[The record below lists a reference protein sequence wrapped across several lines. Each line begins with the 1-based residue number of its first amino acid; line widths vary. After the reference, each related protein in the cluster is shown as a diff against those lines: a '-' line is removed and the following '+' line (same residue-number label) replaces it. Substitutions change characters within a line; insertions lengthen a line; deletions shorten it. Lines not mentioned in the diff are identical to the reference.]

1 MKGGST
7 KFIQF
12 IPQHDSSEGLGRLDF
27 LAGGLWEKK
36 CEKQIQHSGIRSNW
50 RKTTTNFTWAVA
62 FWGVVA
68 PRKTLGGPDLRF
80 CVVPFS
86 SGRPFISKKNADLT
100 WKSPI
105 WNPTF
110 LCFFGSPI
118 LLSQNSR
125 RHKNVRQFDHPQ
137 AHKDLLELQKGRAP
151 PVKKWGIFVSVSK
164 LWLVRSQSML
174 QVAPIIG
181 FRSPQFGSNQKWS
194 TNIPAVHITLW
205 AKDGYRFHLLATSD
219 AVSSPPGWNMFRS
232 GNPNLNLYGGHGIP
246 ASWGPEG

>member
-1 MKGGST
+1 MIHLKVWEGWIFLPVVYGRKNMRNKYST
-7 KFIQF
+7 AVSGQI
-12 IPQHDSSEGLGRLDF
+12 G
-27 LAGGLWEKK
+27 
-36 CEKQIQHSGIRSNW
+36 EKQPPTSHERW
-50 RKTTTNFTWAVA
+50 L
-62 FWGVVA
+62 FWV
-68 PRKTLGGPDLRF
+68 LLRPEKHWEVETDVF
-80 CVVPFS
+80 VLFPFLQGALS
-86 SGRPFISKKNADLT
+86 FQKKNADLT

-105 WNPTF
+105 WTPTF

-118 LLSQNSR
+118 LLSQNLR
-125 RHKNVRQFDHPQ
+125 RQKNVRQFDHPQ

-164 LWLVRSQSML
+164 SRLVRSQSML

-219 AVSSPPGWNMFRS
+219 PVSSPPGWNMFRS
-232 GNPNLNLYGGHGIP
+232 GNPNLNLYGGHWIP
-246 ASWGPEG
+246 ASWGPGG